1 MIKFN
6 IFSIMIRFPFC
17 FLIFSTFF
25 STVSLAQVGENFPLW
40 KEGHLDIHHIN
51 TGRGDA
57 TFFMLPDG
65 TTMLVDAGAHNR
77 PNSPR
82 EIPVKPNDSR
92 TPGEWIVK
100 YIQYMLQGH
109 PTQELNY
116 MLVTHFHSDHMG
128 GVGPDLKSSKS
139 GAYQLSGITEVGEL
153 LGFDKMIDRA
163 WPTYNWPSDLMNP
176 DMKNYRKFL
185 EWQIANRQVQVEQF
199 EVGRKDQLALINH
212 PDKFPDF
219 EIRNIVAN
227 GKVWTGVG
235 SGWSNYFPS
244 IKEVSED
251 LPTENMSCLGIRLS
265 YGAFDYFT
273 GGDLL
278 GVPPPGAPDWHDI
291 ETPVAKAV
299 GPVEVNVTN
308 HHGHFDAQNDFF
320 IRTLRPKIHLIQS
333 WVVNHPAPSTLSRL
347 LSTRLYPGPREVFA
361 TNITEVG
368 SIFIGPGADKINGQ
382 GHLVI
387 RVDPKGNT
395 FNLFV
400 LDDSDENYTI
410 KAIYGPY
417 HSD

>member
-1 MIKFN
+1 
-6 IFSIMIRFPFC
+6 
-17 FLIFSTFF
+17 
-25 STVSLAQVGENFPLW
+25 
-40 KEGHLDIHHIN
+40 
-51 TGRGDA
+51 
-57 TFFMLPDG
+57 
-65 TTMLVDAGAHNR
+65 
-77 PNSPR
+77 
-82 EIPVKPNDSR
+82 
-92 TPGEWIVK
+92 
-100 YIQYMLQGH
+100 MLQGH